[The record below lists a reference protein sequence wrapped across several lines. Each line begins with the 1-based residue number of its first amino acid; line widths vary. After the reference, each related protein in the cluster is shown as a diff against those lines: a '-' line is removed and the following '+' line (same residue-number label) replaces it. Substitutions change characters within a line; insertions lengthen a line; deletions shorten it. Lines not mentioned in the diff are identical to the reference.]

1 MFWLLTLRLN
11 SAKAGIFSALGCWAA
26 TTLQQAVR
34 PGLRL
39 LFSGPVLTRGQ
50 HQVELNVFTILTLRL
65 NSAESGWLGYF
76 QPWAETGLLHALQQA
91 SEVRLEALFSS
102 WGCPM
107 ETVLTS
113 RQHQLELNVL
123 TSYAEAEFSWGQAW
137 GSFFQVKAVV
147 RQEAAVYRAVDWY
160 TLEWIFSLIFFC

>member
-26 TTLQQAVR
+26 TTLQQAAR

-39 LFSGPVLTRGQ
+39 LFSGSVLTRGQ
-50 HQVELNVFTILTLRL
+50 NQPELNILAILMLRP
-65 NSAESGWLGYF
+65 NSAEASWLVYF
-76 QPWAETGLLHALQQA
+76 QTWAEIWLLDALQQA
-91 SEVRLEALFSS
+91 TRAVSRLFFSS

-107 ETVLTS
+107 EAVLTR

-123 TSYAEAEFSWGQAW
+123 TSYTEAEFSWGQAW
-137 GSFFQVKAVV
+137 GSFFFKL
-147 RQEAAVYRAVDWY
+147 RLSYRGGCRV
-160 TLEWIFSLIFFC
+160 